1 MFVSNPSSS
10 SVTLPFVEAISG
22 AIAQQIHGSS
32 GVSLSILSAT
42 GMAMMQAVMTLSGS
56 TVVDGLLTAT
66 TNGPA
71 TRLIVDTYNSA
82 NVFGSSIR
90 GRRARGTSAAPS
102 GVLSGD
108 VFLQLVGDG
117 YDGTGFINAKASVV
131 LFAAEDWGPGR
142 NGTYAIIRTTP
153 TGSSVVQERVRIAP
167 DGSVGIGVIAPAY
180 RLDVAGGANFT
191 EPVRVNGVPIGG
203 GGAVTWTVPVPT
215 GVSSLTVALPTPFAS
230 PPQLTW
236 GVGATGPVTYLATP
250 QAITVSGFVAQFS
263 DTVLEPGVTLTAT
276 ASPAV

>member
-10 SVTLPFVEAISG
+10 PVTLPFVEAISG
-22 AIAQQIHGSS
+22 AITQQIQGSS
-32 GVSLSILSAT
+32 GVSMAILSAT
-42 GMAMMQAVMTLSGS
+42 GMAMMQAVMALSGNS
-56 TVVDGLLTAT
+56 VFDGQLIST

-82 NVFGSSIR
+82 NSFGSSFR
-90 GRRARGTSAAPS
+90 GRRARGTIDSPA
-102 GVLSGD
+102 GILGDDVL
-108 VFLQLVGDG
+108 LQLVGDG
-117 YDGTGFINAKASVV
+117 YDGTGFINAKASLV

-153 TGSSVVQERVRIAP
+153 TGSATVQERVRVAP
-167 DGSVGIGVIAPAY
+167 DGNVGIGVTAPTY

-236 GVGATGPVTYLATP
+236 GVGTTQPVTYLVTP
-250 QAITVSGFVAQFS
+250 QSITVSGFVAQFS

-276 ASPAV
+276 ASPAT